1 MIYVEN
7 KKRKIEKI
15 KEQYPNADILDITS
29 TSSVRYAQILS
40 PFFPHGNIPIPFSP
54 GYFSNCVEGI
64 WQGLKVFG
72 SCGIDMESFSNN
84 TTVFSFIISF
94 IFRKIFFEKKTIRIE
109 DLINERLEALDE
121 IDVVDSN
128 NVNTV
133 ISSKVNEQNN
143 KVEFSRKKQE
153 LIKILDKFKRINP
166 NISYDENMDV
176 KELERI
182 ITEINI

>member
-1 MIYVEN
+1 MRNE
-7 KKRKIEKI
+7 
-15 KEQYPNADILDITS
+15 
-29 TSSVRYAQILS
+29 
-40 PFFPHGNIPIPFSP
+40 
-54 GYFSNCVEGI
+54 
-64 WQGLKVFG
+64 
-72 SCGIDMESFSNN
+72 
-84 TTVFSFIISF
+84 
-94 IFRKIFFEKKTIRIE
+94 IE

-166 NISYDENMDV
+166 NILYDEHMDV

>member
-1 MIYVEN
+1 MRNE
-7 KKRKIEKI
+7 
-15 KEQYPNADILDITS
+15 
-29 TSSVRYAQILS
+29 
-40 PFFPHGNIPIPFSP
+40 
-54 GYFSNCVEGI
+54 
-64 WQGLKVFG
+64 
-72 SCGIDMESFSNN
+72 
-84 TTVFSFIISF
+84 
-94 IFRKIFFEKKTIRIE
+94 IE

-121 IDVVDSN
+121 IDVVDNN

-143 KVEFSRKKQE
+143 KVEISRKKQE

>member
-1 MIYVEN
+1 MRN
-7 KKRKIEKI
+7 K
-15 KEQYPNADILDITS
+15 
-29 TSSVRYAQILS
+29 
-40 PFFPHGNIPIPFSP
+40 
-54 GYFSNCVEGI
+54 
-64 WQGLKVFG
+64 
-72 SCGIDMESFSNN
+72 
-84 TTVFSFIISF
+84 
-94 IFRKIFFEKKTIRIE
+94 IE

-166 NISYDENMDV
+166 NILYDENMDV

>member
-1 MIYVEN
+1 MRNE
-7 KKRKIEKI
+7 
-15 KEQYPNADILDITS
+15 
-29 TSSVRYAQILS
+29 
-40 PFFPHGNIPIPFSP
+40 
-54 GYFSNCVEGI
+54 
-64 WQGLKVFG
+64 
-72 SCGIDMESFSNN
+72 
-84 TTVFSFIISF
+84 
-94 IFRKIFFEKKTIRIE
+94 IE

-121 IDVVDSN
+121 IDVVDNN

-153 LIKILDKFKRINP
+153 LIKILDKFKKINP

>member
-1 MIYVEN
+1 MRNE
-7 KKRKIEKI
+7 
-15 KEQYPNADILDITS
+15 
-29 TSSVRYAQILS
+29 
-40 PFFPHGNIPIPFSP
+40 
-54 GYFSNCVEGI
+54 
-64 WQGLKVFG
+64 
-72 SCGIDMESFSNN
+72 
-84 TTVFSFIISF
+84 
-94 IFRKIFFEKKTIRIE
+94 IE

-128 NVNTV
+128 NVNAV

-143 KVEFSRKKQE
+143 KIEFSRKKQE
-153 LIKILDKFKRINP
+153 LIKILDKFKKNNS

>member
-1 MIYVEN
+1 MRDE
-7 KKRKIEKI
+7 
-15 KEQYPNADILDITS
+15 
-29 TSSVRYAQILS
+29 
-40 PFFPHGNIPIPFSP
+40 
-54 GYFSNCVEGI
+54 
-64 WQGLKVFG
+64 
-72 SCGIDMESFSNN
+72 
-84 TTVFSFIISF
+84 
-94 IFRKIFFEKKTIRIE
+94 IE

-121 IDVVDSN
+121 IDVVDNN

>member
-1 MIYVEN
+1 MRNE
-7 KKRKIEKI
+7 
-15 KEQYPNADILDITS
+15 
-29 TSSVRYAQILS
+29 
-40 PFFPHGNIPIPFSP
+40 
-54 GYFSNCVEGI
+54 
-64 WQGLKVFG
+64 
-72 SCGIDMESFSNN
+72 
-84 TTVFSFIISF
+84 
-94 IFRKIFFEKKTIRIE
+94 IE

-121 IDVVDSN
+121 IDAVDSN

-153 LIKILDKFKRINP
+153 LIKIIDKFKKINP
-166 NISYDENMDV
+166 NRSYDENMDV